1 MSNKQVPNDVPMMS
15 ITRGI
20 KYNFDNVEA
29 QPPDLQCGDRDAVST
44 KEKLKGTLLSISFW
58 NKMFVIA
65 CVIAVS
71 LDPLF
76 LYIPIIDEEEK
87 CLAEDKELRT
97 RALILRSLTDVTFV
111 VNIIYHVCTAINA
124 AYKEHKGKKS
134 ELASGW
140 EFLKVS
146 AAVIILF
153 AKLVAGKLAWRSTLT
168 SILAVFP
175 MPQLLLV
182 FVFFKMRGRG
192 YLQGRKILN
201 VFLLAQYLPRIYR
214 IYLSSQKLRQTTGI
228 WAKALFNFFLYILA
242 SHVLGAFWY
251 FFSIQRETS
260 CWHWACVFNSTDV
273 EGCMSTLYCEV
284 HNTAARNVTFL
295 NQFCRIS
302 AEENAKAPSDF
313 GIFLDSLKNG
323 ITGNIPFGK
332 KLSYSFWWGLRNLSN
347 FGTNL
352 ETSTYVWENCFA
364 VFISIIGLLLFL
376 YLLGNVQTFMSM
388 EIQRRE
394 TQRWEIQRREDERNK
409 IQLKEKY
416 SGWMDRNELP
426 DDLKKKIMKNI
437 EQKLEENKDTDP
449 KNLMSIL
456 PTHTQMR
463 LKRFLGL
470 KLLKKVP
477 KLARMDK
484 RVLKMMCDNL
494 KPVMHDEGTEVL
506 QMGDP
511 LNSMLLITE
520 GTLLTY
526 KTTSDDCHIAT
537 ENAKTGSISSS
548 PSMGTLDK
556 GDCYGAEEL
565 IQWVTQKKDL
575 GQLPGS
581 SFNVKCDSKVEGFVL
596 KAKHLRSVVS
606 KNENRWKIG
615 ISKSRPQHIL
625 GLCAESWS
633 ESPVLAETWSA

>member
-15 ITRGI
+15 NTRGI

-29 QPPDLQCGDRDAVST
+29 QPPDPPCGDRDAVST
-44 KEKLKGTLLSISFW
+44 KEKFKGTLLSISFW

-76 LYIPIIDEEEK
+76 FYIPIIDEEEK

-97 RALILRSLTDVTFV
+97 IALILRSLTDVTFV
-111 VNIIYHVCTAINA
+111 VNIIYHVCEAINA
-124 AYKEHKGKKS
+124 AYRKREEKKP
-134 ELASGW
+134 ELASDW
-140 EFLKVS
+140 E
-146 AAVIILF
+146 F
-153 AKLVAGKLAWRSTLT
+153 AKLVVGKLAWRSTLT

-260 CWHWACVFNSTDV
+260 CWHWACVDHSTNV

-284 HNTAARNVTFL
+284 HNTTPRNATFL
-295 NQFCRIS
+295 NQFCLIS
-302 AEENAKAPSDF
+302 AEENAKGPSDF

-388 EIQRRE
+388 EIHRWE
-394 TQRWEIQRREDERNK
+394 TQRWENQRREDERNK

-416 SGWMDRNELP
+416 SGWMDRNEIP

-449 KNLMSIL
+449 KNLFSIL
-456 PTHTQMR
+456 PTHTR
-463 LKRFLGL
+463 TCLKRFLGL

-484 RVLKMMCDNL
+484 RVLKMMCDYL
-494 KPVMHDEGTEVL
+494 KPVMHDEGDEVF
-506 QMGDP
+506 QMGAP
-511 LNSMLLITE
+511 LHRMLLITE
-520 GTLLTY
+520 GTLLT
-526 KTTSDDCHIAT
+526 DRNAAT

-548 PSMGTLDK
+548 PSVGNLGK
-556 GDCYGAEEL
+556 GDFYGAEEL
-565 IQWVTQKKDL
+565 IEWVTQKKDL
-575 GQLPGS
+575 GQLPAS
-581 SFNVKCDSKVEGFVL
+581 SFNVKCNSKVEGFVL
-596 KAKHLRSVVS
+596 KAKQLRSVVS
-606 KNENRWKIG
+606 KNENRWKM
-615 ISKSRPQHIL
+615 
-625 GLCAESWS
+625 A
-633 ESPVLAETWSA
+633 LASQTTA

>member
-15 ITRGI
+15 NTRGI

-29 QPPDLQCGDRDAVST
+29 QPPDPPCGDRDAVST
-44 KEKLKGTLLSISFW
+44 KEKFKGTLLSISFW

-76 LYIPIIDEEEK
+76 FYIPIIDEEEK

-97 RALILRSLTDVTFV
+97 IALILRSLTDVTFV
-111 VNIIYHVCTAINA
+111 VNIIYHVCEAINA
-124 AYKEHKGKKS
+124 AYRKREEKKP
-134 ELASGW
+134 ELASDW
-140 EFLKVS
+140 E
-146 AAVIILF
+146 F
-153 AKLVAGKLAWRSTLT
+153 AKLVVGKLAWRSTLT

-175 MPQLLLV
+175 MPQ
-182 FVFFKMRGRG
+182 
-192 YLQGRKILN
+192 
-201 VFLLAQYLPRIYR
+201 
-214 IYLSSQKLRQTTGI
+214 
-228 WAKALFNFFLYILA
+228 
-242 SHVLGAFWY
+242 VLGAFWY

-260 CWHWACVFNSTDV
+260 CWHWACVDHSTNV

-284 HNTAARNVTFL
+284 HNTTPRNATFL
-295 NQFCRIS
+295 NQFCLIS
-302 AEENAKAPSDF
+302 AEENAKGPSDF

-388 EIQRRE
+388 EIHRWE
-394 TQRWEIQRREDERNK
+394 TQRWENQRREDERNK

-416 SGWMDRNELP
+416 SGWMDRNEIP

-449 KNLMSIL
+449 KNLFSIL
-456 PTHTQMR
+456 PTHTR
-463 LKRFLGL
+463 TCLKRFLGL

-484 RVLKMMCDNL
+484 RVLKMMCDYL
-494 KPVMHDEGTEVL
+494 KPVMHDEGDEVF
-506 QMGDP
+506 QMGAP
-511 LNSMLLITE
+511 LHRMLLITE
-520 GTLLTY
+520 GTLLT
-526 KTTSDDCHIAT
+526 DRNAAT

-548 PSMGTLDK
+548 PSVGNLGK
-556 GDCYGAEEL
+556 GDFYGAEEL
-565 IQWVTQKKDL
+565 IEWVTQKKDL
-575 GQLPGS
+575 GQLPAS
-581 SFNVKCDSKVEGFVL
+581 SFNVKCNSKVEGFVL
-596 KAKHLRSVVS
+596 KAKQLRSVVS
-606 KNENRWKIG
+606 KNENRWKM
-615 ISKSRPQHIL
+615 
-625 GLCAESWS
+625 A
-633 ESPVLAETWSA
+633 LASQTTA

>member
-1 MSNKQVPNDVPMMS
+1 
-15 ITRGI
+15 
-20 KYNFDNVEA
+20 
-29 QPPDLQCGDRDAVST
+29 
-44 KEKLKGTLLSISFW
+44 
-58 NKMFVIA
+58 MFIIA

-87 CLAEDKELRT
+87 CLSEDKELRT
-97 RALILRSLTDVTFV
+97 IALILRSLTDVTFV
-111 VNIIYHVCTAINA
+111 VNIIYHVCKAINA

-134 ELASGW
+134 ELA
-140 EFLKVS
+140 
-146 AAVIILF
+146 AVIIPF
-153 AKLVAGKLAWRSTLT
+153 AKFVAGKLAWRSTLT

-182 FVFFKMRGRG
+182 FVFFKMRGHG

-201 VFLLAQYLPRIYR
+201 GFLLAQYLPRIYR

-242 SHVLGAFWY
+242 SHFEFWVTFWSHIHISTVQFLGPWSFLV

-273 EGCMSTLYCEV
+273 EECMSTLYCEV

-295 NQFCRIS
+295 NQFCCIS

-364 VFISIIGLLLFL
+364 VFISVIGLLLFL
-376 YLLGNVQTFMSM
+376 YLLGNVQIFMSM

-394 TQRWEIQRREDERNK
+394 TQRWETQRREDERNK

-449 KNLMSIL
+449 KNLISIL
-456 PTHTQMR
+456 PTHTQTC

-484 RVLKMMCDNL
+484 RVLKMLCGYL
-494 KPVMHDEGTEVL
+494 KPVMHDKGTEVL

-511 LNSMLLITE
+511 LHSMLLITE
-520 GTLLTY
+520 GTLLTCR
-526 KTTSDDCHIAT
+526 TTKYDCHVAT
-537 ENAKTGSISSS
+537 ENAKTGSSSSS
-548 PSMGTLDK
+548 PSVGTLDK
-556 GDCYGAEEL
+556 GDFYGAEEL
-565 IQWVTQKKDL
+565 IEWVTQNKDL
-575 GQLPGS
+575 DQLPAS

-606 KNENRWKIG
+606 KNEKRWKIG
-615 ISKSRPQHIL
+615 ISKSDHSIY
-625 GLCAESWS
+625 
-633 ESPVLAETWSA
+633 